1 MIERRHEIPK
11 VRDTFPV
18 IDGVFAHMDY
28 ELPLTAAQ
36 MDTLFF
42 ADFGL
47 KSIAPLVMAFKQE
60 GEYLSSENLQV
71 LAAMLLNKYKNK
83 WDRDKEVAQMEYD
96 PIHNYLD
103 EYEEEGEGT
112 EDTTD
117 SNNSSETWEENAG
130 ANNSYTRTD
139 NLTEVNEGSYDSTDN
154 GNNAQNRFGLNSATA
169 VPVTSGTDGITSE
182 GSNSNTRTNTGT
194 QSDSDIRDENRTI
207 EDTKD
212 STRTIDTDK
221 SHSKSGKHSGNIG
234 NISTQKL
241 LLEEIELW
249 KWNLT
254 DEILHDARDFFT
266 LQMYFD

>member
-1 MIERRHEIPK
+1 MIEHRHEIPK

-18 IDGVFAHMDY
+18 IDGLFAHMDY
-28 ELPLTAAQ
+28 QLPLPAAQ
-36 MDTLFF
+36 MDMLFF

-47 KSIAPLVMAFKQE
+47 KSIAPLVMSFKEE
-60 GEYLSSENLQV
+60 GEYLDSEHLQI
-71 LAAMLLNKYKNK
+71 LAAMLLNKYRNK
-83 WDRDKEVAQMEYD
+83 WDRDKAVAQMEYD

-117 SNNSSETWEENAG
+117 TNNSGETWEETAG

-139 NLTEVNEGSYDSTDN
+139 NLSEVNQGGYNSSDS

-169 VPVTSGTDGITSE
+169 VPVTSGTDGNTSQ
-182 GSNSNTRTNTGT
+182 GTNNNTRTNTGT
-194 QSDSDIRDENRTI
+194 QSDSDVRDENRTI
-207 EDTKD
+207 EDSKE

-221 SHSKSGKHSGNIG
+221 SHSKSGRHSGNIG

-254 DEILHDARDFFT
+254 EEILHDARDFLT
-266 LQMYFD
+266 LQLYFG